1 MFGIYTSV
9 PNVNNTTSKQSSEAC
24 LLLRRFVFRTLVE
37 DKGERETRV
46 TGNEAQGTI
55 RKGRREASRL
65 FNLSSLQLRANL
77 HQESDVWAA
86 FTAISVTLS
95 GSLCD
100 EALEQYG

>member
-9 PNVNNTTSKQSSEAC
+9 PNKNNTTSKQSFKAC
-24 LLLRRFVFRTLVE
+24 LLLRRFVLRTLVE

-46 TGNEAQGTI
+46 TGNEAQGTT
-55 RKGRREASRL
+55 GRRSVSPV
-65 FNLSSLQLRANL
+65 SSFPSL

-86 FTAISVTLS
+86 FTAIAVTLS
-95 GSLCD
+95 GSLCE